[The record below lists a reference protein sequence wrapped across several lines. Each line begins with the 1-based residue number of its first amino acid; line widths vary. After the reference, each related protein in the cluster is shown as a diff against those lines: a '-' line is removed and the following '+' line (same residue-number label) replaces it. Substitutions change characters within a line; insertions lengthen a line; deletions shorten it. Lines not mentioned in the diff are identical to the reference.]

1 MEEYLLGFGDTKHP
15 KRKRE
20 SDFSYRAKKFPQNF
34 CPLRFLINSSALIG
48 WRFLEKG
55 GEIHPILL

>member
-34 CPLRFLINSSALIG
+34 CPLRFFKKVAA
-48 WRFLEKG
+48 
-55 GEIHPILL
+55 